1 MHMHK
6 AQGLL
11 LLSMTI
17 ALPAIT
23 GCQRHSHSEMYYL
36 ISNNLK
42 LAYWQ
47 TAAEGFNKAA
57 AEYHV
62 QAKVVGPDT
71 YDAQAELTEL
81 QHAIAAKPAGILIS
95 VADATIFQSEINAGI
110 DAGIPIIT
118 MDSDA
123 PHSHRLFFIGTNN
136 LEAGHLGG
144 QRLVS
149 RLPGG
154 KGNVVFFSMPGQPN
168 LDERFKGYQDVF
180 ADHPGIK
187 TVEVVDIKGEST
199 AAFDKT
205 QQYMTQTGDK
215 KVDAFVCLE
224 ASAGKEVASVVKNA
238 SAKDRILIAM
248 DVDPDTL
255 NLIRGGVIDA
265 TIAQKPYTMAYYGLK
280 ALDQV
285 FHDGPKTFRSDYSV
299 DTFSPF
305 PAFVDTGTAVV
316 DKVNVDMF
324 SNPAAAAQK

>member
-1 MHMHK
+1 MHK
-6 AQGLL
+6 AHRML

-17 ALPAIT
+17 ALLPIT

-42 LAYWQ
+42 LAYWK
-47 TAAEGFNKAA
+47 TAAEGFNQAA

-81 QHAIAAKPAGILIS
+81 QHAVAAKPAGILIS
-95 VADATIFQSEINAGI
+95 VADATMFQSEINAAI
-110 DAGIPIIT
+110 DAGIPVIT

-136 LEAGHLGG
+136 LEAGRLGG
-144 QRLVS
+144 QRVVS
-149 RLPGG
+149 DLPGG
-154 KGNVVFFSMPGQPN
+154 RGNIVFFSMPGQPN
-168 LDERFKGYQDVF
+168 LDERFKGYQEVF

-215 KVDAFVCLE
+215 KIDAFICLE
-224 ASAGKEVASVVKNA
+224 ASAGKEVASVLKNA
-238 SAKDRILIAM
+238 NSNRLLVAM

-255 NLIRGGVIDA
+255 NLIKSGVIDA
-265 TIAQKPYTMAYYGLK
+265 TIAQKPYTMAYIGLK

-285 FHDGPKTFRSDYSV
+285 FHDGPKTFRTDYSV

-316 DKVNVDMF
+316 DKVNVDLF
-324 SNPAAAAQK
+324 SNSAPGAQK

>member
-1 MHMHK
+1 MQK
-6 AQGLL
+6 AQRLL
-11 LLSMTI
+11 LLSMTV
-17 ALPAIT
+17 ALLAST
-23 GCQRHSHSEMYYL
+23 GCQRHSHSEVYYL
-36 ISNNLK
+36 ISNNMK

-47 TAAEGFNKAA
+47 TAVEGFNKAA

-62 QAKVVGPDT
+62 QVKVVGPDT
-71 YDAQAELTEL
+71 YDPQAELTEL

-95 VADATIFQSEINAGI
+95 VADATMFQSDINAGI

-144 QRLVS
+144 QRVVS
-149 RLPGG
+149 QLPGG

-168 LDERFKGYQDVF
+168 LDERFKGYQDIF

-199 AAFDKT
+199 AAFDKA
-205 QQYMTQTGDK
+205 QQYMAQTGDK
-215 KVDAFVCLE
+215 KIDAFICLE
-224 ASAGKEVASVVKNA
+224 ASAGKEVASVLKND
-238 SAKDRILIAM
+238 SAHRVLVAM

-255 NLIRGGVIDA
+255 NLIRSGVINA
-265 TIAQKPYTMAYYGLK
+265 TIAQKPYTMAYIGLK
-280 ALDQV
+280 ALDQIH
-285 FHDGPKTFRSDYSV
+285 HDGPKTFSSDYSV

-305 PAFVDTGTAVV
+305 PVFVDTGTAVV
-316 DKVNVDMF
+316 DKVNVDLF
-324 SNPAAAAQK
+324 SNAASAAQQK

>member
-1 MHMHK
+1 MRK
-6 AQGLL
+6 AQIMLL
-11 LLSMTI
+11 PFMTI
-17 ALPAIT
+17 ALLAFT
-23 GCQRHSHSEMYYL
+23 GCQRHSHSETYYL
-36 ISNNLK
+36 ISNNMK

-62 QAKVVGPDT
+62 QAKIVGPDT

-81 QHAIAAKPAGILIS
+81 QHAIAAKPSGILIS
-95 VADATIFQSEINAGI
+95 VADATMFQSEINAGI

-136 LEAGHLGG
+136 LEAGRLGG
-144 QRLVS
+144 QRVVNHLA
-149 RLPGG
+149 GG

-168 LDERFKGYQDVF
+168 LDERFKGYQEMF

-187 TVEVVDIKGEST
+187 TVEVVDIKGLST

-215 KVDAFVCLE
+215 KIDAFICLE
-224 ASAGKEVASVVKNA
+224 ASAGKEVASVLQNHN
-238 SAKDRILIAM
+238 AKDRLLVAM

-255 NLIRGGVIDA
+255 NLIKSGVIDA
-265 TIAQKPYTMAYYGLK
+265 TIAQKPYTMGYIGLR
-280 ALDQV
+280 ALDQIS
-285 FHDGPKTFRSDYSV
+285 HDGPKTFSSDYSV

-305 PAFVDTGTAVV
+305 PVFIDTGTAVV
-316 DKVNVDMF
+316 DKINVDMF
-324 SNPAAAAQK
+324 GNSAK